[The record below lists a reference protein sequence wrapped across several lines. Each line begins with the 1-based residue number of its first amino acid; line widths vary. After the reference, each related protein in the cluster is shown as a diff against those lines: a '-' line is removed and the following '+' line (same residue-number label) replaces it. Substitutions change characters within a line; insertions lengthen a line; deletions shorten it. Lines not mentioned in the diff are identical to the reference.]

1 MGGGGNM
8 SAPTTKTEQKKNALP
23 KVPSSK
29 PPFTLGDIRKAI
41 PPHCFQRSLIR
52 SFSYLV
58 QDLIL
63 VSIFYYIANTYFHAL
78 PSPYSYLAWT
88 TYWIAQGCV
97 CTGIW
102 VIGHECGHHGF
113 SDYQWVDDT
122 VGLILHSALLT
133 PYFAWKHS
141 HRRHHANTGS
151 LENDEVYIPRLES
164 KLRWYYKYLNNPVGR
179 VLVLAFTLTFAWPL
193 YLIFNISGKK
203 YDRFACHYDPYSPIY
218 TDRERLQIY
227 ISDAGIIAATYV
239 LYRLTLTQGLAWL
252 VCIYGVPLLIVNG
265 FIVLITLLH
274 HTHSS
279 LPHYDSS
286 EWDYL
291 RGALATVDRDYG
303 VLNKVFHN
311 VTDTHV
317 LHHIFSYI
325 SHYHA
330 MEATK
335 AIKPLLGDY
344 YQFDD
349 TPILKAMWRDTKECI
364 FVEKDKDKAIETL
377 PPKILAVETA
387 KPIGSDTFEERSI
400 HSINFISDSN
410 VEFDYIVLL
419 DGFDIDDGSD
429 VHKEVRTLRDERRA
443 YKRRSGRERIPP
455 NTDDVP
461 LDKVEQDICFDEIET
476 QDRNLTGR
484 VGGDDPFYYISEA
497 YSCETD

>member
-1 MGGGGNM
+1 MQL
-8 SAPTTKTEQKKNALP
+8 KTSGFNFRFRIEEQKWEA
-23 KVPSSK
+23 V
-29 PPFTLGDIRKAI
+29 
-41 PPHCFQRSLIR
+41 
-52 SFSYLV
+52 
-58 QDLIL
+58 DLIL
-63 VSIFYYIANTYFHAL
+63 VSMFYYIANTYFHAL

-88 TYWIAQGCV
+88 SYWIAQGCV

-151 LENDEVYIPRLES
+151 LENDEVYIPRLKS

-203 YDRFACHYDPYSPIY
+203 YDRFVCHYDPYSPIY

-227 ISDAGIIAATYV
+227 ISDAGIIAATYL
-239 LYRLTLTQGLAWL
+239 LYRMTLTQGLAWL

-335 AIKPLLGDY
+335 AIKPLLGEY

-364 FVEKDKDKAIETL
+364 FVEKDKDKG
-377 PPKILAVETA
+377 V
-387 KPIGSDTFEERSI
+387 
-400 HSINFISDSN
+400 
-410 VEFDYIVLL
+410 YW
-419 DGFDIDDGSD
+419 
-429 VHKEVRTLRDERRA
+429 
-443 YKRRSGRERIPP
+443 YK
-455 NTDDVP
+455 NK
-461 LDKVEQDICFDEIET
+461 L
-476 QDRNLTGR
+476 
-484 VGGDDPFYYISEA
+484 
-497 YSCETD
+497 